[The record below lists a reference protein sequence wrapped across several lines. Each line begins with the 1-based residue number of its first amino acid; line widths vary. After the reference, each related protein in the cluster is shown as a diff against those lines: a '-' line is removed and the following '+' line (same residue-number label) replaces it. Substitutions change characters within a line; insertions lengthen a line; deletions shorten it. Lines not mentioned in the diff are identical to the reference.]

1 MTEQEIRQQ
10 TQIIWEAYIFLMGDA
25 DIPEV
30 NITDFLKIRERAIQ
44 ELMVLPTPIQKK
56 TAKDTP
62 PAKKAAPGA
71 VSQAVTIKRKEEKQ
85 QAAKSSGFT
94 PVPSAGTA
102 KAGYP
107 SHENTTSSKKEEL
120 SEYEILR
127 RIEDKWN

>member
-1 MTEQEIRQQ
+1 MTEQEIRQKTQ
-10 TQIIWEAYIFLMGDA
+10 TIWEAYIFLMGDA

-44 ELMVLPTPIQKK
+44 EIVDLSAPIQKK
-56 TAKDTP
+56 TAKSTP
-62 PAKKAAPGA
+62 PARKAAPGA
-71 VSQAVTIKRKEEKQ
+71 VSQTVPLKEKEEKQ
-85 QAAKSSGFT
+85 QTAKSSGFA
-94 PVPSAGTA
+94 PVPSTSTV

-107 SHENTTSSKKEEL
+107 SPENTTSPKKEEL